1 MDSQFGEFT
10 KDIIALNVNLQ
21 ELRGIWQDQTAS
33 TYDVLNENVEVCA
46 QRIWAYLVN
55 SQNGYAALKRNYDS
69 DDYDRYVA
77 QMAVQVEE
85 V

>member
-1 MDSQFGEFT
+1 MDNQYGEFI
-10 KDIIALNVNLQ
+10 KNIIALKDDLQ
-21 ELRGIWQDQTAS
+21 EVRSVWQDQTAN
-33 TYDVLNENVEVCA
+33 TFDALNENIEACT
-46 QRIWAYLVN
+46 QRIWLHLVD
-55 SQNGYAALKRNYDS
+55 SENGYAALKRNCDS

>member
-1 MDSQFGEFT
+1 MDNQYGEFI
-10 KDIIALNVNLQ
+10 KNIIALKEDLQ
-21 ELRGIWQDQTAS
+21 EVRSVWQDQTAN
-33 TYDVLNENVEVCA
+33 TFDALNENIEACT
-46 QRIWAYLVN
+46 QRIWLHLVD
-55 SQNGYAALKRNYDS
+55 SENGYAALKRNYDS

>member
-1 MDSQFGEFT
+1 MDNQQGEFT
-10 KDIIALNVNLQ
+10 KNIIALKNDLQ
-21 ELRGIWQDQTAS
+21 EVRGIWQDQTAN
-33 TYDVLNENVEVCA
+33 TYDALNENIEACA
-46 QRIWAYLVN
+46 QRIWAHLVN

-77 QMAVQVEE
+77 RMAVQVEE

>member
-1 MDSQFGEFT
+1 MDNQYGEFT
-10 KDIIALNVNLQ
+10 KNITALKDDLQ
-21 ELRGIWQDQTAS
+21 EVRSILQDQTAN
-33 TYDVLNENVEVCA
+33 TYDVLNENIEVCT

-55 SQNGYAALKRNYDS
+55 SENGYAALKRNYDS